1 MRATTPSKDIS
12 HARWPSLN
20 PTGSRTIAGYVAQQ
34 MPRVSEE
41 VSGFLYEKK
50 TTCDSD
56 EHAKSMFGWNQSCD
70 QMTPGAFDGKVVE
83 MWIKGMQ
90 IFRATANRSV
100 CQSGHFWK
108 NYRVIGMPLEMSSM
122 GLLSKQAITLDT
134 LFTFQSELG
143 FSLSTPEEFD
153 AIAIAIPD
161 TTLEKLMVER
171 GIGSIRRLMGDTMN
185 VLRPNPDKLVELRN
199 CLTSALDPRNFR
211 QELLHDPQA
220 QQTMRSTIIDHVL
233 ETLRSAQPAP
243 MRTRSFKAHSHLV
256 HEAINLALANASEPP
271 TVAGLC
277 RRLKVSQRMLNY
289 SFLETVGTAP
299 LQYLRSRRL
308 NGVRRDLRATSARPV
323 TIGDVADRWG
333 FRHLPRFAAEYRSL
347 FGELPSETLR
357 GTINSE
363 FS

>member
-12 HARWPSLN
+12 QARWPSLN

-34 MPRVSEE
+34 IPRVSEE
-41 VSGFLYEKK
+41 ASGFLYEKK

-70 QMTPGAFDGKVVE
+70 QMTPGGFDGKVVE

-100 CQSGHFWK
+100 CQSGHFWR
-108 NYRVIGMPLEMSSM
+108 NYRVIGIPVEMSST
-122 GLLSKQAITLDT
+122 GLLSRQRISMDT
-134 LFTFQSELG
+134 IFTFQSEQG
-143 FSLSTPEEFD
+143 FSLTTPDEFD
-153 AIAIAIPD
+153 AIGIAIPD
-161 TTLEKLMVER
+161 ATLEQLMVGAE
-171 GIGSIRRLMGDTMN
+171 IGSIRKLIPDTLN
-185 VLRPNPDKLVELRN
+185 VLLPCQDKLAELRN
-199 CLTSALDPRNFR
+199 CLAPVLDSRNFQPKQLYYPKVQR
-211 QELLHDPQA
+211 DMYSA
-220 QQTMRSTIIDHVL
+220 IIGHVL

-323 TIGDVADRWG
+323 TIVDVADRWG
-333 FRHLPRFAAEYRSL
+333 FRHLPRFSAEYRSL